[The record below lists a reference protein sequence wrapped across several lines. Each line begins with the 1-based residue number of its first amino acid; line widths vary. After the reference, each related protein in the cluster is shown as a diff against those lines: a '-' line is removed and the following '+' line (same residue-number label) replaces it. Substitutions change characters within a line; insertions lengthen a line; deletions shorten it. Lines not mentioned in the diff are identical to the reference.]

1 MAPDLAE
8 ARGYVGRAVSKWFAA
23 NAIARTPAAFYA
35 GKVAGVVTSVLSL
48 DGKSVVKGVFY
59 PIK

>member
-8 ARGYVGRAVSKWFAA
+8 ARDYVGRAVSKWFPA
-23 NAIARTPAAFYA
+23 NAAARTPAGWYA
-35 GKVAGVVTSVLSL
+35 GKVEEVVTSVLSL

-59 PIK
+59 RIT